1 MPRLFTGLEIPQS
14 IAERLTMLSAG
25 LPGARWI
32 DPENY
37 HITLR
42 FIGDVD
48 DIVAHEFASA
58 LAEIRFEPFDLQL
71 DGLGSFGGKKP
82 RAIWA
87 GIAPSEPLLALQR
100 AHEGAAR
107 AAGLPPEPRNFTPHL
122 TLARL
127 RDVRPQGVADYIEA
141 NGLFLTTPFRIE
153 RFALFSA
160 RASRGGGPYVVE
172 DHFPPQL
179 EMMEHPH

>member
-14 IAERLTMLSAG
+14 IALRLSMLCAG

-58 LAEIRFEPFDLQL
+58 LSEIRFEPFEIQL
-71 DGLGSFGGKKP
+71 DGLGSFGGRKP

-87 GIAPSEPLLALQR
+87 GIAPSESLLALQR
-100 AHEGAAR
+100 AHESAAR

-127 RDVRPQGVADYIEA
+127 RDIRPQGVADYIEA
-141 NGLFLTTPFRIE
+141 NGLFLTEPFRID

-172 DHFPPQL
+172 DHFPPQME
-179 EMMEHPH
+179 EMAQSH